1 MPEPLG
7 LEPLRSRL
15 RPINMLRALMVV
27 VLLVLAGCGSAEQGS
42 SGSKPGSD
50 QESGAAMVGGCAADS
65 AQVTDAKTV
74 ATVDLDGD
82 GTAEAVKL
90 TTPGGECNSTLFA
103 KLGEGYV
110 ASAVPA
116 DPPVTGAFGVDLG
129 SSGGLVVTKADHPR
143 GGYQLRVYAAGTDK
157 LAELQVDG
165 QSLLPFVA
173 TDVQE
178 HPFSIECA
186 DGGLVLTEAVA
197 HEPIGVVPAWDIKR
211 TTYVVDGTSV
221 QKGATAEVADNV
233 LTNQLAA
240 KYPDLVKHAAFTTC
254 RS

>member
-1 MPEPLG
+1 MRHLAW
-7 LEPLRSRL
+7 L
-15 RPINMLRALMVV
+15 AA
-27 VLLVLAGCGSAEQGS
+27 VLLLAGCGSADGR
-42 SGSKPGSD
+42 SGEEAK
-50 QESGAAMVGGCAADS
+50 GADNTDSTSATVGKCPAD
-65 AQVTDAKTV
+65 APAVQVARTI

-82 GTAEAVKL
+82 GTDDAVRM
-90 TTPGGECNSTLFA
+90 TAPGGECGDTVFA
-103 KLGEGYV
+103 RLSSGYV
-110 ASAVPA
+110 SAPA
-116 DPPVTGAFGVDLG
+116 NDGPPVTNAFGVQLPG
-129 SSGGLVVTKADHPR
+129 RTGQLLVTKSDHPR
-143 GGYQLRVYAAGTDK
+143 GGYQLRLYAAVPSGLT
-157 LAELQVDG
+157 EVQVDG
-165 QSLLPFVA
+165 HPLVPFVA

-221 QKGATAEVADNV
+221 QKGTTAEVADNV